1 MNSNKIKQRLT
12 INSDSLISGKK
23 YKIGDFILDDNGLY
37 LPMNKDGKIQNVKIC
52 EPIFV
57 EKTIANIDTKEAY
70 IRLLYKYQGTYNT
83 IKVTMGTLRANKL
96 PELLNY
102 GVDIP
107 PEDEKSL
114 GRHLLKQ
121 LKLVEHE
128 YIYND
133 VGWNF
138 DSNNNLEFRLDNLV
152 TNDPNMKAINNI
164 EDPNFNLSCSGTLEA
179 WTNMYQTEVKGNT
192 PLEAIICMSFSSVIV
207 GYLYRKD
214 KHTDTLLMH
223 IAGKSTTG
231 KTTASKLAVSIFG
244 LPDTKNKGLLRTW
257 NGTTNAI
264 INSLGGNFG
273 IPLVFDEF
281 SMVRNKDMSREVYT
295 ITGGEEKARLTDS
308 ITQRKRPKWA
318 TTIISTGEQSIFE
331 RTNNNGGLRV
341 RAFSIEGV
349 EWTKSAENAENIKD
363 VISENYGYTGVEFI
377 KYIFEQ
383 GFEIIDEKW
392 EYWKSKC
399 LEVIPDN
406 PFKNRV
412 ANKFAIIMT
421 GGDIANVAL
430 GLELNLEAI
439 LNFLVENETE
449 SIEDRDIGEKAFTDI
464 IQVITQNA
472 SKFKLKDSGF
482 TPKDCWGK
490 IESEVNFYKVVI
502 IKNVLE
508 KQLREL
514 NYEDV
519 KVVIKEWKEK
529 NYLMSEVGR
538 TTNRLVVDKKRDT
551 VYVLKIP
558 REELRE
564 YIVNNNNQSPVA

>member
-1 MNSNKIKQRLT
+1 MEVDNKKTLIIKSELL
-12 INSDSLISGKK
+12 INGKI
-23 YKIGDFILDDNGLY
+23 YKLGKFTLDNNGLY
-37 LPMNKDGKIQNVKIC
+37 LPMNEDDKIQNVKIC

-57 EKTIANIDTKEAY
+57 EKTIENIDTDEAY
-70 IRLLYKYQGTYNT
+70 INLAYKYKGRYKT
-83 IKVTMGTLRANKL
+83 IKVTMGMLRANKL
-96 PELLNY
+96 PELLKY

-107 PEDEKSL
+107 PEDEKPL

-152 TNDPNMKAINNI
+152 TNNPNMKAINNT

-179 WTNMYQTEVKGNT
+179 WTNMYQTEVEGNT
-192 PLEAIICMSFSSVIV
+192 HLEAIICMSFSSVIA

-214 KHTDTLLMH
+214 KNADTLLMH

-349 EWTKSAENAENIKD
+349 EWTKSAKNAENIKAI
-363 VISENYGYTGVEFI
+363 ISENYGYAGVEFI

-383 GFEIIDEKW
+383 GFEIIDDKW

-412 ANKFAIIMT
+412 ANKFAVIMA
-421 GGDIANVAL
+421 GGDIANEAL
-430 GLELNLEAI
+430 GLEIDLEAV
-439 LNFLVENETE
+439 LNFLVKNEAE

-464 IQVITQNA
+464 IQVIRQNG

-490 IESEVNFYKVVI
+490 IDSELNFYKVVV

-529 NYLMSEVGR
+529 KYLMSEVGR

-564 YIVNNNNQSPVA
+564 YIVNNNNPIPVA